1 MIINELFYQEISQ
14 LLSNVDQNIAGIK
27 DIRERMRAFI
37 VQISKSIVE
46 NNDFFKVYVA
56 RLTDEAEKHGATRMT
71 TTFFDGYVS
80 RLSAIIGQG
89 ITSGLFR
96 QVDAESIARASFSL
110 MLGSIFIKHVMNV
123 DLDLNYQNKTQIDLL
138 LEAIKK

>member
-1 MIINELFYQEISQ
+1 MIISEIFYQEIAQ
-14 LLSNVDQNIAGIK
+14 LLNDVGQSVSNIK
-27 DIRERMRAFI
+27 DVREQMRAFI

-56 RLTDEAEKHGATRMT
+56 RLTDEAEKHGTTRMT

-80 RLSAIIGQG
+80 RLAAIIGQG

-123 DLDLNYQNKTQIDLL
+123 DLDLDYQNKTQIDLL

>member
-14 LLSNVDQNIAGIK
+14 LLSDVDQNIAGIK

-56 RLTDEAEKHGATRMT
+56 RLTDEAEKHGTTRMT

-80 RLSAIIGQG
+80 RLAAIIGQG

-110 MLGSIFIKHVMNV
+110 MLGTIFMKHVMNV
-123 DLDLNYQNKTQIDLL
+123 DLDLDYQNKTQIDLL

>member
-14 LLSNVDQNIAGIK
+14 LLSDVDQNIAGIK

-56 RLTDEAEKHGATRMT
+56 RLTDEAEKHGTTRMT

-80 RLSAIIGQG
+80 RLAAIIGQG

-96 QVDAESIARASFSL
+96 QVDSESIARASFSL
-110 MLGSIFIKHVMNV
+110 MLGTIFMKHVMNV
-123 DLDLNYQNKTQIDLL
+123 DLDLDYQNKTQIDLL

>member
-1 MIINELFYQEISQ
+1 MIISEVFYQEIAQ
-14 LLSNVDQNIAGIK
+14 LLNDVDQSVKSIK
-27 DIRERMRAFI
+27 DVREQMRAFI
-37 VQISKSIVE
+37 VQLSRGIVE

-56 RLTDEAEKHGATRMT
+56 RLTDEAEKPGTTKIT

-80 RLSAIIGQG
+80 RLKAIIEHG
-89 ITSGLFR
+89 ISAGIFR

-110 MLGSIFIKHVMNV
+110 MVGSIFIKHVMKV
-123 DLDLNYQNKTQIDLL
+123 DLDLDYQNTTQIDLL

>member
-56 RLTDEAEKHGATRMT
+56 RLTDEAEKHGTTKMT

-80 RLSAIIGQG
+80 RLAAIIGQG

-96 QVDAESIARASFSL
+96 QVDAESISRASFSL
-110 MLGSIFIKHVMNV
+110 MVGSIFIKHVMKV
-123 DLDLNYQNKTQIDLL
+123 DLDLAYQNTTQIDLL

>member
-14 LLSNVDQNIAGIK
+14 LLSDVDQNIAGIK

-56 RLTDEAEKHGATRMT
+56 RLTDEAEKHGTTKMT

-80 RLSAIIGQG
+80 RLAGNHRAGHHFRAFQAGRCRKYCPGQLQPDA
-89 ITSGLFR
+89 GLDF
-96 QVDAESIARASFSL
+96 
-110 MLGSIFIKHVMNV
+110 H
-123 DLDLNYQNKTQIDLL
+123 KTCD
-138 LEAIKK
+138 EGRP

>member
-14 LLSNVDQNIAGIK
+14 LLSDVDQNIAGIK

-37 VQISKSIVE
+37 VQISKAIV
-46 NNDFFKVYVA
+46 
-56 RLTDEAEKHGATRMT
+56 DEAEKHGTTRMT

-123 DLDLNYQNKTQIDLL
+123 DLDLDYQNKTQIDLL

>member
-14 LLSNVDQNIAGIK
+14 LLSDVDQNIAGIK

-56 RLTDEAEKHGATRMT
+56 RLTDEAEKHGTTRMT
-71 TTFFDGYVS
+71 TTFFDGYVI
-80 RLSAIIGQG
+80 RLAAIIGQG

-110 MLGSIFIKHVMNV
+110 MVGSIFMKHVMKV
-123 DLDLNYQNKTQIDLL
+123 DLDLDYQNKTQIDLL